1 MKDKENWVN
10 MYVYKYSHFGNRTS
24 NRAES
29 AHASLKHSLGTS
41 SGKLMTV
48 TLKVKK
54 WYQELVDDRKCRLMT
69 ECLGESTEV
78 VFDKVN
84 GARLNDI
91 YHLTINNAEP
101 VSANIAKITTI
112 SPQFDHDL
120 ELVHEGFHST
130 HSKQEQID
138 IHNLVKNILEKM
150 TKQKLEDLNG
160 PTIVEAIKGQPK
172 NTKPKEQKNFALF
185 SRKQISSTQEQK
197 ALQNITN
204 LGLPID
210 HTILTNLTIAPKH
223 ITKVFSPEADG
234 NCGYRAIAMEI
245 YQDQKKW
252 LEVKENMLE
261 AYLKYQHTYYQ
272 GRMENGNM
280 PASTNPLII
289 ILKDKRSPLPQQHWF
304 GTIDHPQLAADV
316 FNRSVAVYWNT
327 PRETGDCLFV
337 PLTTTPEKFEPIII
351 ILYINHFLLAKRKP
365 IRNFTWPK
373 INPFHKAIVKRYG
386 LLWGENKAK
395 YNIDERI
402 RENLC
407 RLFISKENVCL
418 SNLYHDE
425 SSSRSI
431 VLLER
436 SGKTN

>member
-10 MYVYKYSHFGNRTS
+10 MYVYKYPHFGNHTS

-48 TLKVKK
+48 TLKV
-54 WYQELVDDRKCRLMT
+54 DDSALQWTKLIIPEKLTKECKCLLHYNYLLPCYHTLATFNTIPISLIPRRWRKDYL
-69 ECLGESTEV
+69 EGE
-78 VFDKVN
+78 D
-84 GARLNDI
+84 
-91 YHLTINNAEP
+91 HLTINNVEP
-101 VSANIAKITTI
+101 VPANIAKITTI

-160 PTIVEAIKGQPK
+160 PTIVEAIKGRPK
-172 NTKPKEQKNFALF
+172 NTKCKMIALKHCIEAEKEKDTKKIKIAKEQKNFALF

-197 ALQNITN
+197 VLQNIIN

-223 ITKVFSPEADG
+223 ITEVFSPEADG
-234 NCGYRAIAMEI
+234 NCGYQAIAIEI
-245 YQDQKKW
+245 YQDQEKW
-252 LEVKENMLE
+252 SEVKENMLE
-261 AYLKYQHTYYQ
+261 AYLKYQHIYYQ

-289 ILKDKRSPLPQQHWF
+289 SLKDKRSPLPQQHWF
-304 GTIDHPQLAADV
+304 GTIDHLQLVADG
-316 FNRSVAVYWNT
+316 FNRSVAVY
-327 PRETGDCLFV
+327 
-337 PLTTTPEKFEPIII
+337 
-351 ILYINHFLLAKRKP
+351 
-365 IRNFTWPK
+365 
-373 INPFHKAIVKRYG
+373 
-386 LLWGENKAK
+386 
-395 YNIDERI
+395 
-402 RENLC
+402 
-407 RLFISKENVCL
+407 
-418 SNLYHDE
+418 
-425 SSSRSI
+425 
-431 VLLER
+431 
-436 SGKTN
+436 